1 MTYQWY
7 DYTSADAP
15 IAESFLDPAAR
26 RFTGCEEGWE
36 DYCTYWLGE
45 PETRLGE
52 NFWVKLIRL
61 EGEPV
66 AVMALFLGDGVLLV
80 SEFILS
86 PAMRGRGH
94 GSAILRELLACGEEI
109 LGFEIHRARAVIFP
123 ENRASIR
130 AFEKAGIGFE
140 SAHPDGDALYY
151 VYERPMDRGR
161 SLS

>member
-15 IAESFLDPAAR
+15 IAESFLDSAAR
-26 RFTGCEEGWE
+26 RFTGCDEGWE

-45 PETRLGE
+45 PETHPGE

-61 EGEPV
+61 EGEPI

-80 SEFILS
+80 SEYILS
-86 PAMRGRGH
+86 PAMRGQGH
-94 GSAILRELLACGEEI
+94 GSAILRELLSHGEEI
-109 LGFEIHRARAVIFP
+109 LGYEIPRARAVIFP

-130 AFEKAGIGFE
+130 SFERAGFGFE
-140 SAHPDGDALYY
+140 SAHPDGDALFYI
-151 VYERPMDRGR
+151 YERDESRDP
-161 SLS
+161 